1 LRQELCVVGMMA
13 RQRCGAAPG
22 EHDDMQLKASLAPW
36 ESSCDDAVRLH
47 RMGAG
52 EDLVRGLRKWDLWGR
67 LGWLEIKRRYRRT
80 MIGPF
85 WTCLSL
91 LIFVVVIGS
100 VGSGLLSKQT
110 AEYLPFLVAGMI
122 VWVTLQSTLNESVN
136 VFVASTGIIR
146 QMSFEYSIL
155 VYSLVWRNFIVFAH
169 NLLVYLLV
177 FLVFAPE
184 KLGFA
189 NLLAVPG
196 LIVLAANCAWLSLLL
211 GMVSL
216 RFRDL
221 QQLVMSIV
229 QVSMFVT
236 PLFWPPEGLEG
247 LRRIVFVGLNP
258 LYHLLAI
265 VRDPLLGGKLPPV
278 NSCIAAS
285 LITIVGWSL
294 TYAMFA
300 KFRKRIPYWL

>member
-1 LRQELCVVGMMA
+1 
-13 RQRCGAAPG
+13 
-22 EHDDMQLKASLAPW
+22 MQLEVNPAAGTF
-36 ESSCDDAVRLH
+36 DDAVRPH
-47 RMGAG
+47 IMGAWD
-52 EDLVRGLRKWDLWGR
+52 DLVGGLRKYHLWGR

-85 WTCLSL
+85 WTCISL
-91 LIFVVVIGS
+91 LLFVIVIGS

-122 VWVTLQSTLNESVN
+122 VWVTLQSMLLESVN
-136 VFVASTGIIR
+136 VFIAGGGLIR
-146 QMSFEYSIL
+146 QMNFEYSIL
-155 VYSLVWRNFIVFAH
+155 VYALVWRNFIVFAH
-169 NLLVYLLV
+169 NLLVYLLI
-177 FLVFAPE
+177 LLIFAPD

-189 NLLAVPG
+189 NLLAIPG
-196 LIVLAANCAWLSLLL
+196 LIVLAVNCTWLSLLL

-221 QQLVMSIV
+221 QQLVMSVV

-247 LRRIVFVGLNP
+247 LRRVFFVTLNP
-258 LYHLLAI
+258 LYHLLTI

-278 NSCIAAS
+278 NSYIAAA
-285 LITIVGWSL
+285 LITIAGGAL
-294 TYAMFA
+294 TYAMFT
-300 KFRKRIPYWL
+300 KYRKRIPYWL

>member
-1 LRQELCVVGMMA
+1 
-13 RQRCGAAPG
+13 
-22 EHDDMQLKASLAPW
+22 MQLEVNPAAGTF
-36 ESSCDDAVRLH
+36 DDAVRPH
-47 RMGAG
+47 IMGAWD
-52 EDLVRGLRKWDLWGR
+52 DLVGGLRKYHLWGR

-85 WTCLSL
+85 WTCISL
-91 LIFVVVIGS
+91 LLFVIVIGS

-122 VWVTLQSTLNESVN
+122 VWVTLQSMLLELVN
-136 VFVASTGIIR
+136 VFIAGGGLIR
-146 QMSFEYSIL
+146 QMNFEYSIL
-155 VYSLVWRNFIVFAH
+155 VYALVWRNFIVFAH
-169 NLLVYLLV
+169 NLLVYLLI
-177 FLVFAPE
+177 LLIFAPD

-189 NLLAVPG
+189 NLLAIPG
-196 LIVLAANCAWLSLLL
+196 LIVLAVNCTWLSLLL

-221 QQLVMSIV
+221 QQLVMSVV

-247 LRRIVFVGLNP
+247 LRRVFFVTLNP
-258 LYHLLAI
+258 LYHLLTI

-278 NSCIAAS
+278 NSYIAAA
-285 LITIVGWSL
+285 LITIAGGAL

-300 KFRKRIPYWL
+300 KYRKRIPYWL

>member
-1 LRQELCVVGMMA
+1 
-13 RQRCGAAPG
+13 
-22 EHDDMQLKASLAPW
+22 MQLEVNPAAGTF
-36 ESSCDDAVRLH
+36 DDAVRPH
-47 RMGAG
+47 IMGAWD
-52 EDLVRGLRKWDLWGR
+52 DLVGGLRKYHLWGR

-85 WTCLSL
+85 WTCISL
-91 LIFVVVIGS
+91 LLFVIVVGS

-122 VWVTLQSTLNESVN
+122 VWVTLQSMLLESVN
-136 VFVASTGIIR
+136 VFIAGGGLIR
-146 QMSFEYSIL
+146 QMNFEYSIL
-155 VYSLVWRNFIVFAH
+155 VYALVWRNFIVFAH
-169 NLLVYLLV
+169 NLLVYLLI
-177 FLVFAPE
+177 LLIFAPD

-189 NLLAVPG
+189 NLLAIPG
-196 LIVLAANCAWLSLLL
+196 LIVLAVNCTWLSLLL

-221 QQLVMSIV
+221 QQLVMSVV

-247 LRRIVFVGLNP
+247 LRRVFFVTLNP
-258 LYHLLAI
+258 LYHLLTI

-278 NSCIAAS
+278 NSYIAAA
-285 LITIVGWSL
+285 LITIAGGAL

-300 KFRKRIPYWL
+300 KYRKRIPYWL

>member
-1 LRQELCVVGMMA
+1 
-13 RQRCGAAPG
+13 
-22 EHDDMQLKASLAPW
+22 MQLEANLAPW
-36 ESSCDDAVRLH
+36 ANTYDGVARPH
-47 RMGAG
+47 TMGAR
-52 EDLVRGLRKWDLWGR
+52 EDLTGGLRKYDLWGR
-67 LGWLEIKRRYRRT
+67 LGWLDIKRRYRRT

-91 LIFVVVIGS
+91 LIFVIVVGS

-122 VWVTLQSTLNESVN
+122 VWVMLQNTMLESVN
-136 VFVASTGIIR
+136 VFVSGTGIVR
-146 QMSFEYSIL
+146 QMNFEYSIL

-169 NLLVYLLV
+169 NLLVYLLI
-177 FLVFAPE
+177 FLIFAPE

-189 NLLAVPG
+189 NLLAIPG
-196 LIVLAANCAWLSLLL
+196 LFVLAVNCAWLSLLL

-221 QQLVMSIV
+221 QQLIMSIV

-247 LRRIVFVGLNP
+247 LRRILFVGLNP
-258 LYHLLAI
+258 LYHLLTI

-278 NSCIAAS
+278 NSWIAAS
-285 LITIVGWSL
+285 LITIAGWSL
-294 TYAMFA
+294 TFAMFA

>member
-1 LRQELCVVGMMA
+1 
-13 RQRCGAAPG
+13 
-22 EHDDMQLKASLAPW
+22 MQLEVNPAAGTF
-36 ESSCDDAVRLH
+36 DDAVRPH
-47 RMGAG
+47 IMGAWD
-52 EDLVRGLRKWDLWGR
+52 DLVGGLRKYHLWGR

-85 WTCLSL
+85 WTCISL
-91 LIFVVVIGS
+91 LLFVIVIGS

-122 VWVTLQSTLNESVN
+122 VWVTLQSMLLESVN
-136 VFVASTGIIR
+136 VFVAGGGLIR
-146 QMSFEYSIL
+146 QMNFEYSIL
-155 VYSLVWRNFIVFAH
+155 VYALVWRNFIVFAH
-169 NLLVYLLV
+169 NLLVYLLI
-177 FLVFAPE
+177 LLIFAPD

-189 NLLAVPG
+189 NLLAIPG
-196 LIVLAANCAWLSLLL
+196 LIVLAVNCTWLSLLL

-221 QQLVMSIV
+221 QQLVMSVV

-247 LRRIVFVGLNP
+247 LRRVFFVTLNP
-258 LYHLLAI
+258 LYHLLTI

-278 NSCIAAS
+278 NSYIAAA
-285 LITIVGWSL
+285 LITIAGGAL

-300 KFRKRIPYWL
+300 KYRKRIPYWL

>member
-1 LRQELCVVGMMA
+1 M
-13 RQRCGAAPG
+13 
-22 EHDDMQLKASLAPW
+22 K
-36 ESSCDDAVRLH
+36 
-47 RMGAG
+47 AG
-52 EDLVRGLRKWDLWGR
+52 EDLIGGLRKHDVWGR

-80 MIGPF
+80 IIGPF

-91 LIFVVVIGS
+91 LIFVIVIGS
-100 VGSGLLSKQT
+100 VGSGLLSRQT

-122 VWVTLQSTLNESVN
+122 VWVTLQNTLLESVN
-136 VFVASTGIIR
+136 VFVAGTGIIR

-169 NLLVYLLV
+169 NLLVYLLI
-177 FLVFAPE
+177 FLIFAPE

-189 NLLAVPG
+189 NLLAIPG
-196 LIVLAANCAWLSLLL
+196 LIVLAVNCAWLSLLL
-211 GMVSL
+211 GIVSL

-221 QQLVMSIV
+221 QQLIMSIV
-229 QVSMFVT
+229 QVAMFVT

-247 LRRIVFVGLNP
+247 LRRVLFVGLNP
-258 LYHLLAI
+258 LYHLLTI

-278 NSCIAAS
+278 NSCIAAG
-285 LITIVGWSL
+285 LITIAGWSL

>member
-1 LRQELCVVGMMA
+1 
-13 RQRCGAAPG
+13 
-22 EHDDMQLKASLAPW
+22 MQLEVNPAAGTF
-36 ESSCDDAVRLH
+36 DDAVRPH
-47 RMGAG
+47 IMGAWD
-52 EDLVRGLRKWDLWGR
+52 DLVGGLRKYHLWGR

-85 WTCLSL
+85 WTCISL
-91 LIFVVVIGS
+91 LLFVIVIGS

-122 VWVTLQSTLNESVN
+122 VWVTLQSMLLESVN
-136 VFVASTGIIR
+136 VFIAGGGLIR
-146 QMSFEYSIL
+146 QMNFEYSIL
-155 VYSLVWRNFIVFAH
+155 VYALVWRNFIVFAH
-169 NLLVYLLV
+169 NLLVYLLI
-177 FLVFAPE
+177 LLIFAPD

-189 NLLAVPG
+189 NLLAIPG
-196 LIVLAANCAWLSLLL
+196 LIVLAVNCTWLSLLL

-221 QQLVMSIV
+221 QQLVMSVV

-247 LRRIVFVGLNP
+247 LRRVFFVTLNP
-258 LYHLLAI
+258 LYHLLTI

-278 NSCIAAS
+278 NSYIAAA
-285 LITIVGWSL
+285 LITIAGGAL

-300 KFRKRIPYWL
+300 KYRKRIPYWL

>member
-1 LRQELCVVGMMA
+1 MQQEANPALSA
-13 RQRCGAAPG
+13 RAR
-22 EHDDMQLKASLAPW
+22 DDG
-36 ESSCDDAVRLH
+36 VRPH
-47 RMGAG
+47 VMGAG
-52 EDLVRGLRKWDLWGR
+52 EDLIGGLRKYDLWGR

-80 MIGPF
+80 TIGPF

-91 LIFVVVIGS
+91 LIFVIVIGS

-122 VWVTLQSTLNESVN
+122 VWVTLQNTLIESAN
-136 VFVASTGIIR
+136 VFIAGTGIIR
-146 QMSFEYSIL
+146 QMNFEYSIL
-155 VYSLVWRNFIVFAH
+155 VYALVWRNFIVFAH
-169 NLLVYLLV
+169 NLLVYFLI

-189 NLLAVPG
+189 NLLAIPG
-196 LIVLAANCAWLSLLL
+196 LIVLAVNCAWLSLLL
-211 GMVSL
+211 GMASL

-247 LRRIVFVGLNP
+247 LRRIFFVGLNP
-258 LYHLLAI
+258 LYHLLTI

-278 NSCIAAS
+278 NSCIAVT
-285 LITIVGWSL
+285 LITVVGWAL
-294 TYAMFA
+294 TYALFA
-300 KFRKRIPYWL
+300 KFRKRIAYWL

>member
-1 LRQELCVVGMMA
+1 
-13 RQRCGAAPG
+13 
-22 EHDDMQLKASLAPW
+22 MQLEVRPAP
-36 ESSCDDAVRLH
+36 SADTFDDTVRPHLMAA
-47 RMGAG
+47 R
-52 EDLVRGLRKWDLWGR
+52 EDLVGGLRKYDLWGR

-80 MIGPF
+80 MMGPF
-85 WTCLSL
+85 WTCISL
-91 LIFVVVIGS
+91 LIFVIVIGS

-122 VWVTLQSTLNESVN
+122 VWVTLQSTLIEAAT
-136 VFVASTGIIR
+136 VFVAGTGLIR
-146 QMSFEYSIL
+146 QMNFEYSIL

-169 NLLVYLLV
+169 NLLVYLLIL
-177 FLVFAPE
+177 LVFAPE

-189 NLLAVPG
+189 NLLAIPG
-196 LIVLAANCAWLSLLL
+196 LIVLAINCAWISLLL

-236 PLFWPPEGLEG
+236 PLFWPPDGLAG
-247 LRRIVFVGLNP
+247 LRRIFFVDLNP
-258 LYHLLAI
+258 LYHLLTI

-278 NSCIAAS
+278 NSCIAAA
-285 LITIVGWSL
+285 LITIGGWTL
-294 TYAMFA
+294 AYAMFA
-300 KFRKRIPYWL
+300 KYRKRISYWL

>member
-1 LRQELCVVGMMA
+1 
-13 RQRCGAAPG
+13 AAG
-22 EHDDMQLKASLAPW
+22 TF
-36 ESSCDDAVRLH
+36 DDAVRPH
-47 RMGAG
+47 IMGAWD
-52 EDLVRGLRKWDLWGR
+52 DLVGGLRKYHLWGR

-85 WTCLSL
+85 WTCISL
-91 LIFVVVIGS
+91 LLFVIVIGS

-122 VWVTLQSTLNESVN
+122 VWVTLQSMLLESVN
-136 VFVASTGIIR
+136 VFIAGGGLIR
-146 QMSFEYSIL
+146 QMNFEYSIL
-155 VYSLVWRNFIVFAH
+155 VYALVWRNFIVFAH
-169 NLLVYLLV
+169 NLLVYLLI
-177 FLVFAPE
+177 LLIFAPD

-189 NLLAVPG
+189 NLLAIPG
-196 LIVLAANCAWLSLLL
+196 LIVLAVNCTWLSLLL

-221 QQLVMSIV
+221 QQLVMSVV

-247 LRRIVFVGLNP
+247 LRRVFFVTLNP
-258 LYHLLAI
+258 LYHLLTI

-278 NSCIAAS
+278 NSYIAAA
-285 LITIVGWSL
+285 LITIAGGAL

-300 KFRKRIPYWL
+300 KYRKRIPYWL

>member
-1 LRQELCVVGMMA
+1 MQQEANPAPSA
-13 RQRCGAAPG
+13 RTH
-22 EHDDMQLKASLAPW
+22 HDEARPNT
-36 ESSCDDAVRLH
+36 
-47 RMGAG
+47 MGAR
-52 EDLVRGLRKWDLWGR
+52 EDLIGGLRKYDLWGR

-80 MIGPF
+80 IMGPF
-85 WTCLSL
+85 WTCVSL
-91 LIFVVVIGS
+91 MIFVIVIGS

-122 VWVTLQSTLNESVN
+122 VWVTLQNTLIESVN
-136 VFVASTGIIR
+136 VFVAGTGLIR
-146 QMSFEYSIL
+146 QMNFEYSIL

-169 NLLVYLLV
+169 NLLVYLLI
-177 FLVFAPE
+177 FLIFSPE

-196 LIVLAANCAWLSLLL
+196 LIVLAVNCAWLSLLL

-247 LRRIVFVGLNP
+247 LRRIFFVGLNP
-258 LYHLLAI
+258 LYHLLTI
-265 VRDPLLGGKLPPV
+265 VRDPLLGGKLPPI
-278 NSCIAAS
+278 NSCIAVTV
-285 LITIVGWSL
+285 ITILGWAL
-294 TYAMFA
+294 TYALFA